1 MRLLGSSLVLS
12 LCSAAAFAQGAL
24 PVLPDVTAT
33 HGNASALATPLR
45 FCTMDDAAPIQAG
58 RATAGTSGAKDVR
71 LAWTI
76 GEQPPGLAKIVAIA
90 SADAPGC
97 VPVRALPAGGVDN
110 MQLNTAYVIVDQAP
124 DWSAGYTA
132 LVMARK
138 NDDLSI
144 TEYAARLKRHVK
156 LVTSL
161 LESRGMDGYIVDAG
175 ETHEWAYLHWIDE
188 DTAKRAFATAEGAS
202 GLKDSRSIQR
212 PLPQAV
218 LSLR

>member
-1 MRLLGSSLVLS
+1 MRRFGSVIMLA
-12 LCSAAAFAQGAL
+12 LCGTSALAQGSL
-24 PVLPDVTAT
+24 PAPPDVTAT

-45 FCTMDDAAPIQAG
+45 FCTMDDAAPLQA
-58 RATAGTSGAKDVR
+58 AGGAKAVR

-76 GEQPPGLAKIVAIA
+76 AEPPPGLARTVAIA
-90 SADAPGC
+90 SIDAPGC
-97 VPVRALPAGGVDN
+97 VPVRALPAGGVDG
-110 MQLNTAYVIVDQAP
+110 MQRDTPYVIVDNAA

-138 NDDLSI
+138 NDDLSNAA
-144 TEYAARLKRHVK
+144 YAARLKRHVK

-161 LESRGMDGYIVDAG
+161 LESRGMDGYVVEAG

-188 DTAKRAFATAEGAS
+188 DTARRAFATAEGAS

-218 LSLR
+218 LRLP